1 MWAGGGWGADG
12 EELGGLEEDGLEG
25 GLGGGLEGAWG
36 EDGEALGGVEQ
47 RDFGLE
53 MDDEAPEWA

>member
-1 MWAGGGWGADG
+1 
-12 EELGGLEEDGLEG
+12 